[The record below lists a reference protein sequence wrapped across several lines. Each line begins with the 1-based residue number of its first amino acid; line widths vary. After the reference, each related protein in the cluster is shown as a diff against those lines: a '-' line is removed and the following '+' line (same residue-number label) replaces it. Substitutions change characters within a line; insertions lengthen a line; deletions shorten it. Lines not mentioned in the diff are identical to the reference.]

1 MTAEAPTSAAP
12 STRITRRSLT
22 LFDTV
27 CIGVNAIVGSG
38 VFALPDDMQR
48 EMGGYSPL
56 AFALCA
62 LLLFPVALC
71 FAELSSNTDETG
83 GAYVYAR
90 QAFGRNVGFVVGWF
104 CWLSTFVSWAAN
116 TTLFVELCGV
126 TTYPLNKLVVVGMI
140 CTLGVVNYFG
150 VKPGAWL
157 VNAVVIGKL
166 GAIFCFIA
174 VAVMAFDP
182 EPLGGTLPRGVAG
195 VGQGIYLALFPL
207 QGFEVAPVA
216 AGETKNPR
224 RNVPLATV
232 GSLLFAAV
240 LFIVVQTL
248 LVGTYPKL
256 GEVSW
261 VPLLDASRFLG
272 PTLGIIVLVGSL
284 VSMGGF
290 TAGSALGS
298 PRYAHAIAA
307 HGLLPSPVARV
318 HPRWQTPYVAI
329 LATTLISAAL
339 GFFFDYRSL
348 VGMTNVTVVLQ
359 YFFTCVAVP
368 VLRSKGRGAHKPGFV
383 IPGGPT
389 IPILGALGS
398 LVLLYGADPVK
409 DLGFGAIALVLGIGV
424 AWLSLRGRPP
434 EAPPAAAR

>member
-1 MTAEAPTSAAP
+1 MTAAAP
-12 STRITRRSLT
+12 DPVVISTRFPKRRLT

-38 VFALPDDMQR
+38 VFSLPDDMQR
-48 EMGGYSPL
+48 QMGGWSPL
-56 AFALCA
+56 AFGLCA

-116 TTLFVELCGV
+116 TTLLVELCGV
-126 TTYPLNKLVVVGMI
+126 TTYPLNKVVVVGII
-140 CTLGVVNYFG
+140 CSLGAVNYFG

-157 VNAVVIGKL
+157 VNAMVIGKL

-182 EPLGGTLPRGVAG
+182 EPLGGALPRGVAG

-207 QGFEVAPVA
+207 QGFEVAPIA
-216 AGETKNPR
+216 AGETTNAR

-232 GSLLFAAV
+232 GSLLFSAV
-240 LFIVVQTL
+240 LFVVVQSL
-248 LVGTYPKL
+248 LVGTYPRL

-261 VPLLDASRFLG
+261 VPLLDASRYLG
-272 PTLGIIVLVGSL
+272 PTLGVIVLVGSL

-318 HPRWQTPYVAI
+318 HPRWHTPHVAI
-329 LATTLISAAL
+329 LATTSISAVLAAL
-339 GFFFDYRSL
+339 YDYRSL

-368 VLRSKGRGAHKPGFV
+368 VLRRKASAAGQARAGFV
-383 IPGGPT
+383 IPGGAL
-389 IPILGALGS
+389 IPVLGAGGS
-398 LVLLYGADPVK
+398 LVLLYGADPKK
-409 DLGFGAIALVLGIGV
+409 DFGFGAVALVIGIGV
-424 AWLSLRGRPP
+424 AWLSLRQRPDSTP
-434 EAPPAAAR
+434 VT